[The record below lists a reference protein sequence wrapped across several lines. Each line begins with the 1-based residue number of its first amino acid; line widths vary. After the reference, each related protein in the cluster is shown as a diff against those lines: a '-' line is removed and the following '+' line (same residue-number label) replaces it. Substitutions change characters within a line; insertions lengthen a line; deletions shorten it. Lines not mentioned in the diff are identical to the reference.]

1 MDSPDR
7 NPGQET
13 GVAQVRI
20 TAEAAE
26 KVETPES
33 VAAVHWLAPRHSFRQ
48 PSLADAVREG
58 LTSRPKR
65 LPSHLF
71 YDAEGS
77 RLFERICDLP
87 EYYLTR
93 AETEIQQ
100 TASKDLAERLPH
112 TTTLVELGSG
122 SAIKTELLL
131 RAFEANRSL
140 RYAPIDVSRSA
151 LEECVARL
159 ERRHPEIEILATVA
173 EYEDGL
179 ATIEGLE
186 LGPQLLLWLGS
197 SIGNL
202 GREAAAAFL
211 GRRREK
217 MTADDRVLVG
227 IDLRKDRASLERA
240 YDDGQGVTAR
250 FDLNLLT
257 RINRELDGGFDL
269 SRFAHRVHYDEDSG
283 SVQSFLES
291 QQPHKVRI
299 DQLDLEISFAAKE
312 RIQTEDSY
320 KYSFQEIGDL
330 AEAAGLE
337 VEHRYLDADKRFSL
351 NLFAARRLG

>member
-1 MDSPDR
+1 MRGDSPDR
-7 NPGQET
+7 SLELET
-13 GVAQVRI
+13 RI
-20 TAEAAE
+20 IRLQIAAE
-26 KVETPES
+26 KVETTRS
-33 VAAVHWLAPRHSFRQ
+33 TDAVRWLGTRHAVGQ

-58 LTSRPKR
+58 LASRPKR

-93 AETEIQQ
+93 AETEILR
-100 TASKDLAERLPH
+100 TASKDLAVRLPR

-131 RAFEANRSL
+131 RAFETNRSL

-151 LEECVARL
+151 LEASVARL
-159 ERRHPEIEILATVA
+159 GERHPEIEILAAVG
-173 EYEDGL
+173 EYQEGL
-179 ATIEGLE
+179 AAIESLD

-211 GRRREK
+211 RRRRER
-217 MTADDRVLVG
+217 MTPDDRMLIG

-240 YDDGQGVTAR
+240 YNDRQGVTAR
-250 FDLNLLT
+250 FDLNLLA
-257 RINRELDGGFDL
+257 RINRELDGSFDL
-269 SRFAHRVHYDEDSG
+269 GRFAHRVHYDEESG

-291 QQPHKVRI
+291 QQAQKVRI
-299 DQLDLEISFAAKE
+299 AELDLEVSFAAKE

-320 KYSFQEIGDL
+320 KYSFDEIEEL

-337 VEHRYLDADKRFSL
+337 VLW
-351 NLFAARRLG
+351 